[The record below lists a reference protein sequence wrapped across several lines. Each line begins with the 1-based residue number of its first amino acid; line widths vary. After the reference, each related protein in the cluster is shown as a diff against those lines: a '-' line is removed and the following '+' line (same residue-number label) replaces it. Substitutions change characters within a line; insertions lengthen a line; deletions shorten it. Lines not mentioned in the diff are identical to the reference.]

1 MADDRDRPA
10 SITFDGDVSNRRL
23 GTLRT
28 TTKPELQAQLNA
40 TDYSAEKKAKVTA
53 QMRQTANSAAAY
65 VRSQQAVRT
74 ANLRDVSRGQVQRPA
89 VSEMRTR
96 AASAKP
102 AAAQPVARQG
112 APQGA
117 PQAQKNRN
125 APAARAADEKK
136 VTRGAPAKISGAKN
150 VSRRELGSFRVP
162 TKAQLQ
168 SQLNAASYSNTKRQN
183 INVQWQQTASRAKE
197 YVHTKQAERASGLGQ
212 VARGQ
217 TQQQAPAGVK
227 SQANS
232 LGQVAQTKQ
241 RAAQQS
247 VFDRYGPKAKQ
258 VSSLRSVA
266 QNQSPASPTTS
277 MLGRKKLQN
286 VFDKHQPQHNKVE
299 KEQIA
304 KSNKVQ
310 QQHNLKNNQEKGR
323 DRER

>member
-10 SITFDGDVSNRRL
+10 SITFDGDVSNGRL

-74 ANLRDVSRGQVQRPA
+74 ANLRDVSRSQVQRPTP
-89 VSEMRTR
+89 VEMRTR

-102 AAAQPVARQG
+102 AAQQPVARQG

-117 PQAQKNRN
+117 PQAQKNRT

-136 VTRGAPAKISGAKN
+136 VTRDAPAKISGAKN
-150 VSRRELGSFRVP
+150 VSRRELGTFRVP
-162 TKAQLQ
+162 TKAQHQ
-168 SQLNAASYSNTKRQN
+168 SQLNALSYSDTKRQN
-183 INVQWQQTASRAKE
+183 INAQWQQTASRAKDF
-197 YVHTKQAERASGLGQ
+197 VQTRQAERAKGLNQ
-212 VARGQ
+212 VAR
-217 TQQQAPAGVK
+217 TQQRVPAGVK
-227 SQANS
+227 SQANN

-241 RAAQQS
+241 RAAEQN